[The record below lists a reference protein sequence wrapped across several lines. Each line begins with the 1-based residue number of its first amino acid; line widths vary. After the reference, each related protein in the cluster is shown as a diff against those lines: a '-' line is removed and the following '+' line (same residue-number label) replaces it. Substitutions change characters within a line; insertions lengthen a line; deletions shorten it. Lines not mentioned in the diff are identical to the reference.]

1 MNRLDPTR
9 IGEKQDDVPGTRG
22 GSAGGLRPGV
32 GGERERGEES
42 DDGSATEHG
51 PQPSRS
57 ARGV

>member
-1 MNRLDPTR
+1 MNRRDATR

-42 DDGSATEHG
+42 DDGGATEHG
-51 PQPSRS
+51 LSVVAA